1 MADRFLNLL
10 LARLRFAAANLQVL
24 PLLAFLLVIAAALAQ
39 LFLLPGREAA
49 IEEAERQLA
58 SLERNARRAM
68 IERQGE
74 RQGVHVSPEETRQRL
89 LDRFPSENQLNSELG
104 RLIEMATEQGLQVPS
119 GDYRL
124 MPGKDGLFDRYV
136 ISLPVKG
143 NYRAI
148 RRYVMAVRSEFPD
161 LAIDDITL
169 RRENIGSTEVEVQLR
184 FVLFGRR
191 NNA

>member
-24 PLLAFLLVIAAALAQ
+24 PLLAFLLAIAAALAQ

-58 SLERNARRAM
+58 SLERKTRRAM
-68 IERQGE
+68 IEHQSE
-74 RQGVHVSPEETRQRL
+74 HQDEHLSPEDIRARL
-89 LDRFPSENQLNSELG
+89 LERFPSENQLNTELG
-104 RLIEMATEQGLQVPS
+104 RLIEMATQQGLQVPS

-136 ISLPVKG
+136 LSLPVKG

-148 RRYVMAVRSEFPD
+148 RRYVMAVRNEFPD
-161 LAIDDITL
+161 LAVDDITL
-169 RRENIGSTEVEVQLR
+169 RRDNIGSPEVEAQLR

-191 NNA
+191 KAA